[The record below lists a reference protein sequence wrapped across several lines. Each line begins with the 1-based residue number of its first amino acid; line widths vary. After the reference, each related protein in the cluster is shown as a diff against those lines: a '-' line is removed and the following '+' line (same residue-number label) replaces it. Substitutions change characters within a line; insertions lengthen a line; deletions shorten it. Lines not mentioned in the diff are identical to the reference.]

1 MADRL
6 HVDLDGLEDFAGR
19 LRSIRDRMN
28 ATRDMVD
35 AYEGDLGSGEVAEAL
50 HDFEHNWK
58 DGREKIDGHLDGL
71 AQMADQVV
79 SEIRRADRELADG
92 LADSTKRQR
101 PA

>member
-1 MADRL
+1 MSDRL

-28 ATRDMVD
+28 GTRDMVD

-58 DGREKIDGHLDGL
+58 DGRKEIDAHLDGL
-71 AQMADQVV
+71 AKMADQVV
-79 SEIRRADRELADG
+79 REIRRADRELADG
-92 LADSTKRQR
+92 LAQSTKRQG